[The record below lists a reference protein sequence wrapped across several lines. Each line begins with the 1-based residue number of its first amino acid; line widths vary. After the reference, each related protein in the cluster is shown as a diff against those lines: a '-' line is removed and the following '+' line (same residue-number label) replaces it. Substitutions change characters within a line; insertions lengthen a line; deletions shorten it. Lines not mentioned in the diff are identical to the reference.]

1 MKTFL
6 RFTALSLM
14 GAIGLGLCTQSYAQT
29 PDLLERIKAKK
40 EIVIATEAR
49 YAPFEYIENGK
60 IVGYDA
66 DLMRAIMAQIPDVK
80 VKQLDLPFQGLLPGL
95 DTKAFDIVVTAITI
109 NKERASH
116 FSFTSPVA
124 ISMTGLLVKE
134 RDSTLNAAVD
144 LDNKTVGSQT
154 GSVQLQALVALYKQ
168 LKDSGKPGFKAIKQ
182 YVSFDEAYAD
192 LGSGRLDAVA
202 QSVANLGPLLKS
214 RPGLFKVLPGSIGE
228 QSYFA
233 WAARKDADSETL
245 VKLFNDGIAR
255 ASADGTLKQLQ
266 TKWFGSTMDIPSS
279 VTP

>member
-6 RFTALSLM
+6 RFTALSVM

-66 DLMRAIMAQIPDVK
+66 DLMHVVMAQLPDVK

-134 RDSTLNAAVD
+134 QDSTLNAAVD

-154 GSVQLQALVALYKQ
+154 GSVQLQALVALDKQ

-266 TKWFGSTMDIPSS
+266 IKWFGSTMDVPSS

>member
-6 RFTALSLM
+6 RVAALSLV
-14 GAIGLGLCTQSYAQT
+14 GAIGLGLSIQSYAQT
-29 PDLLERIKAKK
+29 PDLLDRIKAKK

-49 YAPFEYIENGK
+49 YAPFEFIENGK
-60 IVGYDA
+60 IVGYNA
-66 DLMRAIMAQIPDVK
+66 DLMRVVMTQLPDVN
-80 VKQLDLPFQGLLPGL
+80 VRQLDLPFQGLLPGL

-134 RDSTLNAAVD
+134 RDSALNAIAD
-144 LDNKTVGSQT
+144 LNNKTVGSQS
-154 GSVQLQALVALYKQ
+154 GSVQLQALIALDKQ
-168 LKDSGKPGFKAIKQ
+168 LKDSGTPGFKAIKQ

-192 LGSGRLDAVA
+192 LASGRLDAVA
-202 QSVANLGPLLKS
+202 QSIANLGPLLKS

-255 ASADGTLKQLQ
+255 AAANGTLTQLQ
-266 TKWFGSTMDIPSS
+266 TKWFGTTMDIPAS

>member
-1 MKTFL
+1 MKALF
-6 RFTALSLM
+6 RVTALSLM
-14 GAIGLGLCTQSYAQT
+14 GAISLGLCAQSYAQS

-49 YAPFEYIENGK
+49 YAPFEYIDNGK

-66 DLMRAIMAQIPDVK
+66 DLMKTVLAQIPEVK

-116 FSFTSPVA
+116 FAFTSPVA

-134 RDSTLNAAVD
+134 QDSDLKAATD
-144 LDNKTVGSQT
+144 LSGKTVGSQS
-154 GSVQLQALVALYKQ
+154 GSVQLQALVALGKQ
-168 LKDSGKPGFKAIKQ
+168 LKDSGKPGFKAIKP

-233 WAARKDADSETL
+233 WAARKDADSESL
-245 VKLFNDGIAR
+245 VKLFNEGIAR
-255 ASADGTLKQLQ
+255 ATADGSLKQLQ
-266 TKWFGSTMDIPSS
+266 TKWFGTTMDIPAS